1 MMAKHSSYPQKKVSL
16 VLCCLLTLPY
26 LIGALIVF
34 FITGKECWRKAV
46 EWFDPRF
53 LQYNVVLLLL
63 AVLIV
68 PWITYF
74 YVTGMK
80 EEKRR
85 RLEKDLLHE
94 YEPNRKYIDESLDS
108 QFKFQNY
115 LGSMFILMLIITMGV
130 GILLLL
136 KPLPVAENLG
146 EGLDYS
152 KGANFLLMG
161 PFIENYAN
169 GSKNYYHQ
177 LVVSLTAFQF
187 GFLGAYVYFL
197 SYLVRSFFT
206 LDLTSQTFVFS
217 AIRMMTSSILAL
229 VLSFILVTFP
239 KFQAGSP
246 DTFLRF
252 LPFLAFFLG
261 FFPSRA
267 LRLLD
272 NVGGRILRTRG
283 PKYNA
288 TPLSQLPGMSLA
300 YEVRLEREGFD
311 NLEDLSHLSPGNALD
326 LAIQTGFS
334 YRQLGQWIDHAWLYG
349 HLGPED
355 YETFKKRT
363 GIINRQE
370 LIDFLTAW
378 RAQDEGVDADE
389 YLARALDGKGA
400 EKIKVICNILKPN
413 LKKISPG
420 ESLEKESMS

>member
-1 MMAKHSSYPQKKVSL
+1 MPRFCWL
-16 VLCCLLTLPY
+16 LILTLPY
-26 LIGALIVF
+26 LIAALIVF
-34 FITGKECWRKAV
+34 FITGKECWREAV

-53 LQYNVVLLLL
+53 MEYNLVLLLM

-68 PWITYF
+68 PCITYF

-115 LGSMFILMLIITMGV
+115 LGSMVILMLIITMGA
-130 GILLLL
+130 GILLLM
-136 KPLPVAENLG
+136 KPLPVAKNLS

-217 AIRMMTSSILAL
+217 AVRMMTSSILAL
-229 VLSFILVTFP
+229 VLSFILVTLPFF
-239 KFQAGSP
+239 KFQAGSQ

-272 NVGGRILRTRG
+272 NVGGRILKTSG

-288 TPLSQLPGMSLA
+288 TPLSRLPGMSLA

-311 NLEDLSHLSPGNALD
+311 NLEDLSHLSPANALD

-334 YRQLGQWIDHAWLYG
+334 YRQLGQWIDHAWLHS
-349 HLGPED
+349 HLGAED

-370 LIDFLTAW
+370 LMDFLTAW
-378 RAQDEGVDADE
+378 RGQEEGVDADA
-389 YLARALDGKGA
+389 YLARAMDGKGA
-400 EKIKVICNILKPN
+400 EKIKVICNILKSN
-413 LKKISPG
+413 LEKISPG
-420 ESLEKESMS
+420 ESLEKEAIS

>member
-1 MMAKHSSYPQKKVSL
+1 MANNDSNHQKKVSL
-16 VLCCLLTLPY
+16 ALCWLLTFPY
-26 LIGALIVF
+26 LIAALTVF
-34 FITGKECWRKAV
+34 FISGKECWGKAV

-53 LQYNVVLLLL
+53 LEYNLILLLM

-74 YVTGMK
+74 YVTRMK
-80 EEKRR
+80 NEKSR
-85 RLEKDLLHE
+85 RLEKDLSHE
-94 YEPNRKYIDESLDS
+94 YEHNKKYIDKNLDN

-115 LGSMFILMLIITMGV
+115 VGSMLILMLIITLGA

-136 KPLPVAENLG
+136 KPLPAAKNLS

-169 GSKNYYHQ
+169 GSQNYYHQ
-177 LVVSLTAFQF
+177 LVISLTAFQF

-197 SYLVRSFFT
+197 SDLVRSFFT
-206 LDLTSQTFVFS
+206 LDLTSQTFVSS
-217 AIRMMTSSILAL
+217 AIRMVTSSLLAL
-229 VLSFILVTFP
+229 VLSFVLVTFP
-239 KFQAGSP
+239 EFKASSE

-252 LPFLAFFLG
+252 LPVLAFFLG
-261 FFPSRA
+261 YFPSRA
-267 LRLLD
+267 LRLLE
-272 NVGGRILRTRG
+272 NLGGKYLKING

-311 NLEDLSHLSPGNALD
+311 NLEDLSHLSRGNALD
-326 LAIQTGFS
+326 LAIRTGFS
-334 YRQLGQWIDHAWLYG
+334 FRQLCQWLDYAWLHE
-349 HLGPED
+349 HLGAD
-355 YETFKKRT
+355 DFETFKKCT
-363 GIINRQE
+363 GIINRQD

-378 RAQDEGVDADE
+378 RGQEEGVDAVA
-389 YLARALDGKGA
+389 YLAKALDGKGA
-400 EKIKVICNILKPN
+400 EKIKVICNILKPD

-420 ESLEKESMS
+420 KL